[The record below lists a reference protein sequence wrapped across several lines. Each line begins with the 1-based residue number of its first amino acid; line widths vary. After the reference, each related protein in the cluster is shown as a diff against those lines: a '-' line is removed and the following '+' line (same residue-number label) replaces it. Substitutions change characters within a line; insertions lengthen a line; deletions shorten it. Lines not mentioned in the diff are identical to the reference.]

1 VCSPPA
7 LLLVFLDLLCVV
19 VCGDRFTSRAISKA
33 GGRVFDIDVDV
44 VDPYA
49 AQLLEGLNVMSAAET
64 NMETT
69 IEQVS
74 DAIEVNCSG
83 SGQLTDCRL
92 YIYISFLFIC
102 HQIQHRLGFLVTAM
116 LHCSGEVEA
125 LQRLREEPID
135 PRLIAPPGIADIDPS
150 SVVRGLVS
158 ITSAPRFAM
167 HPLADRHSGDS
178 DVKEKPQE
186 ECVASAM
193 FLATVMDPVRYH
205 YYCSR
210 RHSHT

>member
-92 YIYISFLFIC
+92 YIYLLPVYMPPDTTPARLF
-102 HQIQHRLGFLVTAM
+102 GDGYV
-116 LHCSGEVEA
+116 A
-125 LQRLREEPID
+125 LLR
-135 PRLIAPPGIADIDPS
+135 
-150 SVVRGLVS
+150 
-158 ITSAPRFAM
+158 
-167 HPLADRHSGDS
+167 
-178 DVKEKPQE
+178 
-186 ECVASAM
+186 
-193 FLATVMDPVRYH
+193 
-205 YYCSR
+205 
-210 RHSHT
+210 